1 MITDGQHCSPQVL
14 QHTESSNGDS
24 IIFIRLHGP
33 QQQRGLRDRER
44 LQQRIFWLTL
54 SKSKE
59 KDPILH
65 NMLVNGKR
73 FKYLNVHKYE
83 HL

>member
-1 MITDGQHCSPQVL
+1 MGPSSKGDL
-14 QHTESSNGDS
+14 ETEK
-24 IIFIRLHGP
+24 
-33 QQQRGLRDRER
+33 R

-65 NMLVNGKR
+65 NMLVDGKR

>member
-1 MITDGQHCSPQVL
+1 MITDGQHYSPQVL
-14 QHTESSNGDS
+14 QHTESSKGDS

-33 QQQRGLRDRER
+33 QQQKGLRER

-54 SKSKE
+54 TKSKE

-65 NMLVNGKR
+65 SMLVDGKR
-73 FKYLNVHKYE
+73 FKYLNVHKYK

>member
-1 MITDGQHCSPQVL
+1 MITDGQHYSPQVL
-14 QHTESSNGDS
+14 QHTESSKGDS
-24 IIFIRLHGP
+24 IIFIRLQGP
-33 QQQRGLRDRER
+33 QQQKGLRER

-54 SKSKE
+54 TKSKE

-65 NMLVNGKR
+65 NMLVDEKR